1 MQGRIKKP
9 WRFLLCTG
17 VSCFPKHREHVCK
30 PGAKRLLSS
39 EWRMWAHLE
48 FTQGSVQWGWFF
60 PPDGSPFTMAFQ
72 CFRWNK
78 DVTIMI
84 AYEMR
89 VNKLALHQR
98 AFYSREDYN
107 KDRRCIVTPIL
118 PHFHNNTAL
127 WLQWARNQERDLRMF
142 YLWADFSV
150 SKKGEG
156 LLQVIDGSIN
166 SPNWSAFGNLFTSWV
181 SKSLTSD
188 FFKGTYWKGREPA
201 SKRAY
206 HQNKTHFTEIKLF
219 GRVPWYLRNIL
230 PSPLSCFF

>member
-1 MQGRIKKP
+1 MSQIP
-9 WRFLLCTG
+9 TALLINSWTVCFHLFTDVSPPSPCFIDYNTPVFLF
-17 VSCFPKHREHVCK
+17 SKCFQPVQLNFHLAVVLYSPHSPCKGKLKSHGGFLSVQESPASPSTESMSANLEPCGCCHQNGGDEHVCNLHK
-30 PGAKRLLSS
+30 TPFNEADP
-39 EWRMWAHLE
+39 
-48 FTQGSVQWGWFF
+48 

-84 AYEMR
+84 VYEMR

-118 PHFHNNTAL
+118 PHFHNNAAL
-127 WLQWARNQERDLRMF
+127 WLQWARNQERDLQMF

-166 SPNWSAFGNLFTSWV
+166 SPN
-181 SKSLTSD
+181 
-188 FFKGTYWKGREPA
+188 
-201 SKRAY
+201 
-206 HQNKTHFTEIKLF
+206 
-219 GRVPWYLRNIL
+219 
-230 PSPLSCFF
+230 